1 MRRVVYWLSLVLIFT
16 IPWEGAF
23 HLPGLGTAATVMGLV
38 VGACW
43 LVTIVITG
51 RTREPVRYLFAFAVF
66 VAWIALTTFWS
77 ADPAESLGAVLLWLQ
92 TLLFVYIL
100 WDLYRT
106 RAAMRAGLQAYVLGA
121 YTAVFGAVLN
131 YLNSNAFYSNMDRY
145 SLGDTNPDGYGFIV
159 ALGIPVACYL
169 AASADMPKVL
179 RFLNYGYLP
188 AAFLGIALSGTRM
201 ASIGAAVGLL
211 YGLAT
216 LTRLKLLT
224 RVAVVAL
231 LAAALF
237 ILLPIVQPLTSFQ
250 RLGTTPT
257 EVTEGDLNG
266 RIAQWEQGLRAFV
279 DHPVLGVGTDQ
290 YRTVNTLSKVAHNSY
305 LSVLVEL
312 GLIGF
317 VLFATILWIVA
328 GQARRLPRW
337 DRNFW
342 LTVLLV
348 WAIGASTLTW
358 EHRKTTWLFLT
369 FAVAAAAAGAR
380 RVRSRADDLID
391 ISDPVLAAGDR
402 RSAVEP
408 EEGGGW

>member
-23 HLPGLGTAATVMGLV
+23 HLPGLGTAATVVGLV

-51 RTREPVRYLFAFAVF
+51 RTREPVPYLLALAVF
-66 VAWIALTTFWS
+66 VGWIALTTFWS
-77 ADPAESLGAVLLWLQ
+77 SDPGESLGAVLLWLQ
-92 TLLFVYIL
+92 TLLLVYIL

-106 RAAMRAGLQAYVLGA
+106 KATLLAGLQAYVLGA

-131 YLNSNAFYSNMDRY
+131 YLGSNPFYSNQDRF

-159 ALGIPVACYL
+159 ALGIPLACYL
-169 AASADMPKVL
+169 AASAEMPRVF
-179 RFLNYGYLP
+179 RFLNYGYIP
-188 AAFLGIALSGTRM
+188 AAFLGIALSGTRT
-201 ASIGAAVGLL
+201 ASVGAAVGLL

-216 LTRLKLLT
+216 LTRLRLFT
-224 RVAVVAL
+224 RFAVVVL

-237 ILLPIVQPLTSFQ
+237 VLLPIVQPLTSFQ

-266 RIAQWEQGLRAFV
+266 RVAQWEQGLLAFM

-317 VLFATILWIVA
+317 VLFATILWIVV

-342 LTVLLV
+342 MTVLLV

-369 FAVAAAAAGAR
+369 FVVAAAAAGAG

-391 ISDPVLAAGDR
+391 ISDPVLAEGER
-402 RSAVEP
+402 RSGSAP
-408 EEGGGW
+408 YDGGGR